1 MRPTEF
7 CALVKTG
14 KASPLYFLRG
24 PDRFLHEECR
34 TAVIRSLPPGTRE
47 WCFAETEPKPG
58 ELARELESTSQM
70 PMLGGHTFLYLTD
83 DEDFGR
89 ATEQDGDALEAFL
102 KQPPPFAT
110 VLFAAYQ
117 PDRRRRLV
125 QLLEK
130 KAVVV
135 ALEPLTRREA
145 CEWLSDFLSREG
157 VQIDAAIAE
166 RMVAKFAGAGGQ
178 RGKDSGVNVL
188 WLRTETQKLL
198 AARSNIAR
206 IEERDLDFIVA
217 FREEHEIGKLLTS
230 VARRELSQAL
240 AVLNEL
246 LAGKE
251 PETLILWCIADLFRQ
266 ALKTAPGSTGR
277 SAPWSQNPFSTYEI
291 APQAHGAYSRE
302 ELARALRLARGA
314 DLAIKSSWK
323 DSKLLLESLLWQ
335 IMTGHETTSMKSW
348 TEEAAPFPSPES

>member
-7 CALVKTG
+7 CALVEKG
-14 KASPLYFLRG
+14 KAGPAYFLRG
-24 PDRFLHEECR
+24 PDSFLHEECR
-34 TAVIRSLPPGTRE
+34 AAVIGSLPPGTRE
-47 WCFAETEPKPG
+47 WCLAETEFKPG
-58 ELARELESTSQM
+58 ELERELESTSQM
-70 PMLGGHTFLYLTD
+70 PMLGRHTFLFLTD

-89 ATEQDGDALEAFL
+89 ATEQDADALESFL
-102 KQPPPFAT
+102 KRPPPFAT
-110 VLFAAYQ
+110 ILFAAYQ

-130 KAVVV
+130 KTVVV

-145 CEWLSDFLSREG
+145 CEWLQNYLRREG
-157 VQIDAAIAE
+157 VQVDPAIAE
-166 RMVAKFAGAGGQ
+166 RMVRMFAGAE

-198 AARSNIAR
+198 SARPAIGR
-206 IEERDLDFIVA
+206 IEEQDLDLMVA
-217 FREEHEIGKLLTS
+217 FREEHEIGKLL
-230 VARRELSQAL
+230 VAIARRQLSHAL

-251 PETLILWCIADLFRQ
+251 PETLILWCIADLCRQ
-266 ALKTAPGSTGR
+266 ALKTASGSGGR
-277 SAPWSQNPFSTYEI
+277 PAPWSQNPYSTYEI
-291 APQAHGAYSRE
+291 APQALGAYSRE
-302 ELARALRLARGA
+302 ELARALSLARSA

-335 IMTGHETTSMKSW
+335 MMTGKETTGVGSW
-348 TEEAAPFPSPES
+348 GVESALFPSLES